1 MAALGESADEAPRFA
16 VNVALKVGRRVFG
29 AFGLG
34 LGLEPEDGQGPKQG
48 EIARRSGFTYWAAV
62 LVLSAIP
69 AIVLPVFDAPVPA
82 SQFQQSVWVGLLGPI
97 GGHRKA
103 GVIGFFN
110 HLALAHLLRVAVDP
124 HDLSHPG

>member
-1 MAALGESADEAPRFA
+1 MPVLGEAADQPPRLT
-16 VNVALKVGRRVFG
+16 VNVALEVGQRFLT
-29 AFGLG
+29 ASTLG
-34 LGLEPEDGQGPKQG
+34 LALEQKNGQRPKQG
-48 EIARRSGFTYWAAV
+48 EIARRSGFPHWAAV

-82 SQFQQSVWVGLLGPI
+82 SQFQQSVRVGLLGPI

-110 HLALAHLLRVAVDP
+110 HLALTPLLGVAVDP